1 MTVGLQARGIA
12 QVGTARG
19 DRRIL
24 VVTNDPSLQAGIV
37 EALSRR
43 GVQLHLVEDR
53 EEYLASSSRETFDA
67 ILLDLSGTQESW
79 CRELLEQNVGRCA
92 VVVTVAEG
100 REAEALDAMEHG
112 ADAYLVRPHSAEQ
125 AAKHLESQRIDLIV
139 CDQNMPGMSGIDFL
153 AGVAKD
159 YPDIIRI
166 MLTGEPSLDTAMR
179 AINEGKV
186 YHFFTKPCNEIDL
199 AVTIRHALQQK
210 ALIEKSR
217 GLLEVTKSQSA
228 LIDKARIARR
238 LKGIP
243 QPSAGDKPDDQSLSQ
258 STEATDP
265 NALLDEIEHEI
276 CRGRN
281 LITSL
286 TQSLDS

>member
-1 MTVGLQARGIA
+1 MNRV
-12 QVGTARG
+12 V
-19 DRRIL
+19 L
-24 VVTNDPSLQAGIV
+24 VVD
-37 EALSRR
+37 
-43 GVQLHLVEDR
+43 D
-53 EEYLASSSRETFDA
+53 DA
-67 ILLDLSGTQESW
+67 NTLSGLARALHKESYM
-79 CRELLEQNVGRCA
+79 LL
-92 VVVTVAEG
+92 T
-100 REAEALDAMEHG
+100 
-112 ADAYLVRPHSAEQ
+112 ADSAEQ

-228 LIDKARIARR
+228 LIDKARITRR

-243 QPSAGDKPDDQSLSQ
+243 RPSAGDEPDDQSSSQ

-281 LITSL
+281 LIMSL
-286 TQSLDS
+286 TQPLDS